1 MLSTLMTKE
10 IHETIITYRFL
21 IALFLCLI
29 LIPLAMYVSL
39 EDFER
44 RNEEYQNSIRLY
56 QEKSE
61 GRINPEF
68 QAEGFRPPSPLSV
81 FSQGAEN
88 SLPFKVT
95 TSRNGDFQIG
105 QKMPEK
111 NLLVDLFGKI
121 DFAVTVSYVLS
132 IMAIIFTF
140 NCITGEKENGTLRLM
155 IANSAP
161 RWKVLMAKIMGN
173 FLSFLLPF
181 LIAWLIAL
189 TILLWSGSVQI
200 FTADRFLPILFIFLV
215 SIIFLFIIS
224 NLGVFISTRM
234 SHSVTSMIVLLL
246 IWVLMIFVV
255 PKLSSM
261 VAQIIYPIK
270 SEQVLNSELQMAK
283 RNLDEKY
290 IEKRRQLLK
299 DMLLTRGLNN
309 DSDIFDKMDDPG
321 VAGIFQKYDQSV
333 VAIEQECEKE
343 YASTVKRLEQDYELK
358 KQTQTNIA
366 LFISRI
372 SPVCC
377 YLNVLSEL
385 SGTGISELQNF
396 TDHAQRFQHQV
407 ENEIYSKAVIKRYYD
422 QGGVYTTV
430 EVKPGVDRHNISV
443 PILTDYKHVNLAQ
456 ALTVGWIDILFLLLF
471 SIILFAASY
480 VSFLRYD
487 VR

>member
-1 MLSTLMTKE
+1 MFSTLMIKE

-21 IALFLCLI
+21 IAIFLCLI

-39 EDFER
+39 KDYET
-44 RNEEYQNSIRLY
+44 RNEEYQNSMRLY
-56 QEKSE
+56 QENSE

-81 FSQGAEN
+81 FSRGAEN

-95 TSRNGDFQIG
+95 TSRNGDFQIS

-121 DFAVTVSYVLS
+121 DFAVIVSYVLS

-155 IANSAP
+155 IANSTP

-189 TILLWSGSVQI
+189 TVLLWSGRFQV
-200 FTADRFLPILFIFLV
+200 FTADRFLPILFIFAV

-224 NLGVFISTRM
+224 NLGVFISSRM

-261 VAQIIYPIK
+261 VAQIIYPVK

-299 DMLLTRGLNN
+299 EMLLAKGLNN
-309 DSDIFDKMDDPG
+309 DSDIFDRMDDTA
-321 VAGIFQKYDQSV
+321 VTGIFQQYDQNV
-333 VAIEQECEKE
+333 VAIEQEYEKE
-343 YASTVKRLEQDYELK
+343 YANTVKKLEQDYDIK

-366 LFISRI
+366 LFISRL

-385 SGTGISELQNF
+385 SGTGISELLNF

-407 ENEIYSKAVIKRYYD
+407 ENDIYNKCVIKRYYD
-422 QGGVYTTV
+422 RGGCYTTV
-430 EVKPGVDRHNISV
+430 EVKPGVDRNNVAV
-443 PILTDYKHVNLAQ
+443 PILTDYKHVSLTQ
-456 ALTVGWIDILFLLLF
+456 ALTVGWVDILFLLLY
-471 SIILFAASY
+471 SIILFSASY

>member
-1 MLSTLMTKE
+1 
-10 IHETIITYRFL
+10 
-21 IALFLCLI
+21 
-29 LIPLAMYVSL
+29 MYVSL
-39 EDFER
+39 KDFER
-44 RNEEYQNSIRLY
+44 RNAEYQNSVRLY

-81 FSQGAEN
+81 FSRGAEN

-95 TSRNGDFQIG
+95 TSRNGDFQIN
-105 QKMPEK
+105 QKTPEK

-121 DFAVTVSYVLS
+121 DFAVIVSYVLS

-155 IANSAP
+155 IANSTP
-161 RWKVLMAKIMGN
+161 RWKVLTAKIIGN

-189 TILLWSGSVQI
+189 TILLWSGKFQV
-200 FTADRFLPILFIFLV
+200 FTTDRFLPILFIFV
-215 SIIFLFIIS
+215 ASIIFLFIIS
-224 NLGVFISTRM
+224 NLGVFISARM
-234 SHSVTSMIVLLL
+234 HHSVSAMIVLLL

-261 VAQIIYPIK
+261 VAQIIYPVK
-270 SEQVLNSELQMAK
+270 SEQVLNSELEMAK

-290 IEKRRQLLK
+290 VEKRRQLLK
-299 DMLLTRGLNN
+299 DMLFTKGLNN

-333 VAIEQECEKE
+333 IDIEREYEKE
-343 YASTVKRLEQDYELK
+343 YASTVKKLEQDFEMK
-358 KQTQTNIA
+358 KATQTNIA
-366 LFISRI
+366 LFISRL

-385 SGTGISELQNF
+385 SGTGISELTNF
-396 TDHAQRFQHQV
+396 SDHAQRFQHQV
-407 ENEIYSKAVIKRYYD
+407 EDEIYNKAVIKRYYD
-422 QGGVYTTV
+422 RGGVYTTV
-430 EVKPGVDRHNISV
+430 EVKPGVDRNNITV
-443 PILTDYKHVNLAQ
+443 PILSDYKHVDLAQ

-471 SIILFAASY
+471 SVILFSASY